1 MFLFACFWLNACFV
15 SFTPWSG
22 CFFFVGSWSSGN
34 PAFFFFFL
42 SVYRKRFLNAFNHRG
57 PPPPG
62 VQLVSTFSLTSSSH
76 LGSTLGIEIKAAQ
89 YSPSRTGSRRQHES
103 GVRSTLSQK
112 LMVLWVFGGFYLK
125 FQVIKFQL
133 ALHFFG
139 QVLGTTQVQGGP

>member
-1 MFLFACFWLNACFV
+1 MLV
-15 SFTPWSG
+15 
-22 CFFFVGSWSSGN
+22 FFHLPPGWD
-34 PAFFFFFL
+34 AFFFWGHGVQAILLSCFSFFQFTE
-42 SVYRKRFLNAFNHRG
+42 KCFLNAFNHRG

>member
-1 MFLFACFWLNACFV
+1 MLFFCGVMEFRQSCFLL
-15 SFTPWSG
+15 
-22 CFFFVGSWSSGN
+22 
-34 PAFFFFFL
+34 FL
-42 SVYRKRFLNAFNHRG
+42 SFSLQKAFLERIQPQG
-57 PPPPG
+57 TPPPG